1 MASPPGPP
9 SSPAAKAATIKDVA
23 AAAGVSIATVSR
35 ALNSGERVLPE
46 TVARVREVARA
57 LGYTP
62 SRTARGLVTGRSAT
76 VGVIL
81 PDVTNPFFAPLL
93 AAIDAAAQAQD
104 LGMLIGDSR
113 EDPAAEL
120 RIASRMTSQ
129 ADGLVLVSSR
139 LPDDE
144 IRALAAR
151 VPVVLANRRL
161 AGLDSAV
168 IDVSTG
174 FTQAVE
180 HLAVLGHT
188 HVLYLAGP
196 AGSWSGQSKE
206 RALHDAALAC
216 GVQLTTWGPHR
227 PTFDGGRQVA
237 DDVLASGHSAVIC
250 YDDLMALGLQSR
262 CAEQGVDVPG
272 ELSVVGCDDA
282 LPEGMAR
289 PALTT
294 IEGRSYEL
302 GRLAAQLLLARMAAK
317 GTQPRTET
325 VPSRLV
331 PRASTGP
338 AAHARP

>member
-1 MASPPGPP
+1 MASQPGPP
-9 SSPAAKAATIKDVA
+9 SSPASKAATIKDVA

-46 TVARVREVARA
+46 TVARVREVARE

-62 SRTARGLVTGRSAT
+62 SRTARGLVTGRSANF
-76 VGVIL
+76 GVIL

-93 AAIDAAAQAQD
+93 AAVESAAQTHD
-104 LGMLIGDSR
+104 LGVLIGDSR

-120 RIASRMTSQ
+120 RIAQRMTSQ

-139 LPDDE
+139 LPDSE
-144 IRALAAR
+144 ILALAAR

-161 AGLDSAV
+161 DGLDSAV
-168 IDVSTG
+168 IDVAPG
-174 FTQAVE
+174 FTGAVE
-180 HLAVLGHT
+180 HLAALGHT
-188 HVLYLAGP
+188 RVLYLAGP
-196 AGSWSGQSKE
+196 AGSWSGQAKE
-206 RALHDAALAC
+206 RALHDAARTHA
-216 GVQLTTWGPHR
+216 VQLTTWGPHR

-237 DDVLASGHSAVIC
+237 DEVLASGHGAVIC

-262 CAEQGVDVPG
+262 CAERGVDVPG

-294 IEGRSYEL
+294 IEGRSDEL
-302 GRLAAQLLLARMAAK
+302 GRLAAQLLLARMSDPEAE
-317 GTQPRTET
+317 PRTET

-338 AAHARP
+338 ATRPRP

>member
-1 MASPPGPP
+1 MASQPGPA
-9 SSPAAKAATIKDVA
+9 SSSKAATIKDVA

-46 TVARVREVARA
+46 TVARVREVARE

-62 SRTARGLVTGRSAT
+62 SRTARGLVTGRSANF
-76 VGVIL
+76 GVIL

-93 AAIDAAAQAQD
+93 AAIESAAQAQD
-104 LGMLIGDSR
+104 YGVLIGDSR

-120 RIASRMTSQ
+120 RIARRMTSQ
-129 ADGLVLVSSR
+129 ADGVVLVSSR

-168 IDVSTG
+168 IDVAPG
-174 FTQAVE
+174 FTAAVD
-180 HLAVLGHT
+180 HLAALGHT
-188 HVLYLAGP
+188 RVLYLAGP
-196 AGSWSGQSKE
+196 AGSWSGQAKE
-206 RALHDAALAC
+206 SALHDAALAS
-216 GVQLTTWGPHR
+216 GIHLTTWGPHR

-237 DDVLASGHSAVIC
+237 ADVLASGYGAVIC

-262 CAEQGVDVPG
+262 CAEEGVDVPG
-272 ELSVVGCDDA
+272 ELSIVGCDDA

-294 IEGRSYEL
+294 IEGRSEEL
-302 GRLAAQLLLARMAAK
+302 GRLAAQLLLDRMAHPDGEPQTA
-317 GTQPRTET
+317 T

-338 AAHARP
+338 AAGPRP

>member
-1 MASPPGPP
+1 MASQPGPA
-9 SSPAAKAATIKDVA
+9 SASKAATIKDVA

-46 TVARVREVARA
+46 TVARVREVARE

-62 SRTARGLVTGRSAT
+62 SRTARGLVTGRSANI
-76 VGVIL
+76 GVIL

-93 AAIDAAAQAQD
+93 AAIESAAQD
-104 LGMLIGDSR
+104 RDHGVLIGDSR

-120 RIASRMTSQ
+120 RIAQRMTSQ
-129 ADGLVLVSSR
+129 ADGVVLVSSR

-161 AGLDSAV
+161 DGLDSAV
-168 IDVSTG
+168 IDVAPG
-174 FTQAVE
+174 FTGAVE
-180 HLAVLGHT
+180 HLAALGHT
-188 HVLYLAGP
+188 RVLYLAGP
-196 AGSWSGQSKE
+196 AGSWSGQAKE
-206 RALHDAALAC
+206 RALHDAARTT
-216 GVQLTTWGPHR
+216 GVHLTTWGPHR

-237 DDVLASGHSAVIC
+237 DDVLASGYRAVIC
-250 YDDLMALGLQSR
+250 YDDLMALGLLSR
-262 CAEQGVDVPG
+262 CADAGVDVPG
-272 ELSVVGCDDA
+272 DLSVVGCDDA

-294 IEGRSYEL
+294 IEGRSDEL
-302 GRLAAQLLLARMAAK
+302 GRLAAQLLLARMAAPE
-317 GTQPRTET
+317 QDRRAET

-331 PRASTGP
+331 PRTSTGP
-338 AAHARP
+338 AAAPRP